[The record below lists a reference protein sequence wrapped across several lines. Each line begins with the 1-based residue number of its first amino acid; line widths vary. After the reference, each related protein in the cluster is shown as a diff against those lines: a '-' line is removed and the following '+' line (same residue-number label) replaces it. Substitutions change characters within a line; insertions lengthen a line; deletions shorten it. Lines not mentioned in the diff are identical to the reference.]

1 VNGSFGLAHRTQY
14 VDRLLATLTII
25 LRAESYKNV
34 NSSDL
39 QDYKQVMIKAM
50 LSLLLNILLWRRRVQ
65 VAQE

>member
-1 VNGSFGLAHRTQY
+1 VNGSFGLAHGTQY
-14 VDRLLATLTII
+14 VERLLASLKII